1 MKSVQIQIKKAGHA
15 EDLPLPAYMSDS
27 ASGMDLLAAVEA
39 DVTVEPGQRV
49 FVPTG
54 VHVAIPE
61 GFEGQVRPRSG
72 LALRHGVT
80 VLNTPGTIDADYR
93 GEVGVILANLGDKP
107 FKVTRGDRVAQMV
120 IAPVSRA
127 SLAETDTLPKSR
139 RDKGG
144 FGHTDAS
151 AENTSP

>member
-39 DVTVEPGQRV
+39 DLIVEPGQRV
-49 FVPTG
+49 LVPTG

-72 LALRHGVT
+72 LALNHGVT

-93 GEVGVILANLGDKP
+93 GEVGVILANLGDRP
-107 FKVTRGDRVAQMV
+107 YKVTRGDRIAQMV

-127 SLAETDTLPKSR
+127 TLVETDTLPKSG
-139 RDKGG
+139 RDEGG
-144 FGHTDAS
+144 FGHTDI
-151 AENTSP
+151 